1 MSTSEDHK
9 YFELISATFIAPV
22 FFFLALVMAFMVYY
36 SLIHAPRD
44 PHYLVLGCVM
54 FVLGYNAWRFGMKVR
69 GT

>member
-9 YFELISATFIAPV
+9 YFELISSTFIAPV

-44 PHYLVLGCVM
+44 PHYLVLGCIM